1 MLKIGDFSKISRVSI
16 RMLRHYDEIDL
27 LKPIQIDP
35 FTGYRYYSEEQLL
48 VVGRIMALKNMGFRL
63 STIREIMEA
72 YEDREQLET
81 FLNVKRAELI
91 ALQDET
97 AERLRLLDTAMERL
111 RKDENMSYN
120 VTVKTLPERYVASVR
135 MVIPSYDHEGMVWG
149 IFYEETKDMNLVY
162 TDPRNCSVAYH
173 DKEFKESDVDIELQ
187 ETVQGNYPDTE
198 HVKFKTVPEVT
209 FASTVYKGSYEHIND
224 AYGAVV
230 SWLNGNG
237 YEMAGPMFNIYH
249 VSPAQTENPEEY
261 VTEVCCPVKKK

>member
-48 VVGRIMALKNMGFRL
+48 VVGRILALKNMGFRL
-63 STIREIMEA
+63 STIGEIMDA
-72 YEDREQLET
+72 
-81 FLNVKRAELI
+81 
-91 ALQDET
+91 
-97 AERLRLLDTAMERL
+97 
-111 RKDENMSYN
+111 
-120 VTVKTLPERYVASVR
+120 
-135 MVIPSYDHEGMVWG
+135 
-149 IFYEETKDMNLVY
+149 
-162 TDPRNCSVAYH
+162 
-173 DKEFKESDVDIELQ
+173 
-187 ETVQGNYPDTE
+187 
-198 HVKFKTVPEVT
+198 
-209 FASTVYKGSYEHIND
+209 FANTVYKGSYEQISD

-249 VSPAQTENPEEY
+249 VTPAQTENPEEY